1 MKLKLRKLRKKREI
15 ERFHKS
21 SLAITEY
28 KRQSIRRRWD
38 ICLEKFLVWKGPKWF
53 FNVGKIKA
61 KAKAKKR
68 GGKNR

>member
-15 ERFHKS
+15 ERFRKS

-28 KRQSIRRRWD
+28 EHQSIRRKGYVL
-38 ICLEKFLVWKGPKWF
+38 LERFLGWKGTKWF
-53 FNVGKIKA
+53 FSVGKI

>member
-1 MKLKLRKLRKKREI
+1 MMKLKLRKLRKKREI
-15 ERFHKS
+15 DRFRKG

-28 KRQSIRRRWD
+28 EHQSLRR
-38 ICLEKFLVWKGPKWF
+38 KGYFLLGSFLDWKELKWF
-53 FNVGKIKA
+53 FFIGKI

>member
-1 MKLKLRKLRKKREI
+1 MKLKLRKLRKKREV
-15 ERFHKS
+15 ERFRKS

-28 KRQSIRRRWD
+28 EHQSLRRKGYVL
-38 ICLEKFLVWKGPKWF
+38 LERFLDWKGPKWF
-53 FNVGKIKA
+53 FFIGEI

>member
-15 ERFHKS
+15 VRFRKS

-38 ICLEKFLVWKGPKWF
+38 ICLEKFLDWKGPKWF
-53 FNVGKIKA
+53 FFIGEI